1 MNASIPTFIRN
12 PKIEWSGD
20 LCSLSPFSLSASL
33 RTSFVCVSV
42 CVWTR
47 TSQVI
52 NSNWLLLICIFLT
65 VWCRT
70 GLTNLT
76 KVKVKEK
83 KCRKLE
89 GKEKEKKEKKHTN
102 SIARIRAR
110 ASPPTV
116 SFACVKL
123 HNAVKKKKIQDMLD
137 LWILCHDQSR
147 EPPSHTS
154 HSVSNANKG
163 EKVTLIVQISFAE
176 KNESRRERDLPKL
189 LFFNG
194 RLSWC
199 SICAASSPTNE
210 GK

>member
-52 NSNWLLLICIFLT
+52 NSNWLLFICIFLT

-76 KVKVKEK
+76 KVKGKGEK
-83 KCRKLE
+83 MPKVGR
-89 GKEKEKKEKKHTN
+89 KEKEKKEKKHTN

-110 ASPPTV
+110 ASPPAV

-123 HNAVKKKKIQDMLD
+123 HNAVKKKKSKI
-137 LWILCHDQSR
+137 
-147 EPPSHTS
+147 
-154 HSVSNANKG
+154 
-163 EKVTLIVQISFAE
+163 
-176 KNESRRERDLPKL
+176 
-189 LFFNG
+189 
-194 RLSWC
+194 C
-199 SICAASSPTNE
+199 SISEYYVTINHASHRRTLLTRFQMQIK
-210 GK
+210 GKKWR